1 MDHLHSPAAAPVK
14 TASNREFGWVFT
26 AFFAIV
32 GCWPLLD
39 AAAPRIWALILAALF
54 ALAAWLFPAA
64 LTPLNRLWTRL
75 GGLMHKIVN
84 PVVLGLIYGL
94 TIVPI
99 GLIFKILGKDPLR
112 LKRDPNASSY
122 WINRQPPGP
131 AADSL
136 PRQF

>member
-1 MDHLHSPAAAPVK
+1 MDHLHSPTATPVK

-26 AFFAIV
+26 VFFCLV
-32 GCWPLLD
+32 GFWPLLD
-39 AAAPRIWALILAALF
+39 AATPRAWALILAALF
-54 ALAAWLFPAA
+54 ALTTLFFPAA

-75 GGLMHKIVN
+75 GALMHKIVN
-84 PVVLGLIYGL
+84 PLVLGLIYAL

-99 GLIFKILGKDPLR
+99 GLIFKLLGKDPLR
-112 LKRDPNASSY
+112 LKRDPQATTY
-122 WINRQPPGP
+122 WIARQPPGP

>member
-1 MDHLHSPAAAPVK
+1 MDHLNSSTISVK

-26 AFFAIV
+26 AFFCLI
-32 GCWPLLD
+32 GFWPMLN
-39 AAAPRIWALILAALF
+39 AASPRTWALILAGLF
-54 ALAAWLFPAA
+54 ALATLFVPTV
-64 LTPLNRLWTRL
+64 LTPLNRLWTRF
-75 GGLMHKIVN
+75 GALMHKIVN
-84 PVVLGLIYGL
+84 PIVLGLIYLL

-99 GLIFKILGKDPLR
+99 GLIFKILNKDPLR

-122 WINRQPPGP
+122 WIERQPPGP

>member
-1 MDHLHSPAAAPVK
+1 MDHLQSSATTQVK

-26 AFFAIV
+26 AVFCII
-32 GCWPLLD
+32 GLWPLFD
-39 AAAPRIWALILAALF
+39 AGEPRSWALVVAALF
-54 ALAAWLFPAA
+54 VLTTLFFPIA

-75 GGLMHKIVN
+75 GALMHKIVN
-84 PVVLGLIYGL
+84 PLVLGLIYAA

-99 GLIFKILGKDPLR
+99 GLIFKLLGKDPLR
-112 LKRDPNASSY
+112 LKRDPQATTY
-122 WINRQPPGP
+122 WIAREPPGP

>member
-1 MDHLHSPAAAPVK
+1 MDHTHSPAATPVK

-26 AFFAIV
+26 AVFCLI
-32 GCWPLLD
+32 GLWPLLD
-39 AAAPRIWALILAALF
+39 AATPRVWALIVAALF
-54 ALAAWLFPAA
+54 ALTTLFFPVA

-75 GGLMHKIVN
+75 GAVMHKIVN
-84 PVVLGLIYGL
+84 PLVLGLIYAL

-99 GLIFKILGKDPLR
+99 GLIFKLLGKDPLR
-112 LKRDPNASSY
+112 LKRDPQATTY
-122 WINRQPPGP
+122 WITRQPPGP

>member
-26 AFFAIV
+26 VFFSIV
-32 GCWPLLD
+32 GFWPLLD
-39 AAAPRIWALILAALF
+39 VATPRTSALILAALF
-54 ALAAWLFPAA
+54 ALTTLFFPAA

-75 GGLMHKIVN
+75 GALLHKIVN
-84 PVVLGLIYGL
+84 PVVLGLIYAL

-99 GLIFKILGKDPLR
+99 GLIFKLLGKDPLR
-112 LKRDPNASSY
+112 LKRDPHTSSY
-122 WINRQPPGP
+122 WIERQPPGP
-131 AADSL
+131 APDSL

>member
-1 MDHLHSPAAAPVK
+1 MDHLHKPAAAPVK

-26 AFFAIV
+26 AFFTIV
-32 GCWPLLD
+32 GFWPLLD
-39 AAAPRIWALILAALF
+39 SAAPRTWALLVAALF
-54 ALAAWLFPAA
+54 ALTAWLLPAVLA
-64 LTPLNRLWTRL
+64 PLNRLWTRL
-75 GGLMHKIVN
+75 GALMHKIVN
-84 PVVLGLIYGL
+84 PVVLGLIYVL

-99 GLIFKILGKDPLR
+99 GLIFKLLGKDPLR

-122 WINRQPPGP
+122 WIKRQPPGP